1 MSESEELKAEN
12 ARLAARV
19 AELETRLAA
28 KPPIDRASLYRVT
41 DAAPW
46 GVMSV
51 EPTGLIG
58 YANLGMQRWLT
69 RPAPASGEPAEAAV
83 SSELWAILEAPLAAA
98 LEGETYENH
107 LSLRDVHGEVRDL
120 KLTVVPRG
128 VGPEGITG
136 AVATLYDVTET
147 RALDRAVRENEARL
161 AQITAVSPTAI
172 YLFDFKTGSAVWA
185 AGLTEPVYGYTP
197 HELVAGGPELIG
209 TLIHPDDMPSVGRR
223 LRELAVAPNDHV
235 SEFELRV
242 RRRDG
247 GWRWILDRAVAFE
260 RDADGRVV
268 KTLSAAIDIDE
279 RKRAEERRIML
290 INELN
295 HRVKNTLASVQSIAR
310 QTLRAGHPPDQAMEL
325 FTARLVALSAAHN
338 VLTRE
343 NWAGAAL
350 AEIAQEALAPFT
362 TRGEG
367 RIRIEGPEARVSARA
382 AVGLAMALHELAT
395 NATKYGALS
404 GEDGRVDL
412 TWSVDAGGTIP
423 RLSLKWRERD
433 GPPVAHP
440 ERSGFGSRLL
450 TQGLPGELDGTTDL
464 EFDAAGVVCHITA
477 PLDMPPTFELA
488 RPLGE

>member
-1 MSESEELKAEN
+1 MSESEELKADN

-19 AELETRLAA
+19 AELEAQLAA
-28 KPPIDRASLYRVT
+28 KPPIDRTSLYRMT

-51 EPTGLIG
+51 SRDGHID
-58 YANLGMQRWLT
+58 YANRGMQRWLN
-69 RPAPASGEPAEAAV
+69 RPTPASGDLPEAAI
-83 SSELWAILEAPLAAA
+83 SPELWEAMREPLGAAMA
-98 LEGETYENH
+98 GATFEEFLT
-107 LSLRDVHGEVRDL
+107 LRDTGDEPRDL

-128 VGPEGITG
+128 SGPDGITG
-136 AVATLYDVTET
+136 AVASVYDITET

-172 YLFDFKTGSAVWA
+172 YLFDFKSGSAVWA

-209 TLIHPDDMPSVGRR
+209 TLIHPDDTPSVGRR
-223 LRELAVAPNDHV
+223 LRELAATPDDHV

-260 RDADGRVV
+260 RDAEGRVV

-404 GEDGRVDL
+404 GEDGLVDL
-412 TWSVDAGGTIP
+412 TWSVDTAGPIP
-423 RLSLKWRERD
+423 RLALKWRERD
-433 GPPVAHP
+433 GPPVARP

-477 PLDMPPTFELA
+477 PLDMPPTFELT
-488 RPLGE
+488 RPLGG

>member
-1 MSESEELKAEN
+1 MSQSEELKAEN

-19 AELETRLAA
+19 AELEALLAA
-28 KPPIDRASLYRVT
+28 KPPIDRASLYRMT

-51 EPTGLIG
+51 SRDGVID
-58 YANLGMQRWLT
+58 YANRGMQRWLT
-69 RPAPASGEPAEAAV
+69 RPPPASGDAPETAVSADLWEAMREPLAAAMAGATFEDLLVLRDASGEP
-83 SSELWAILEAPLAAA
+83 
-98 LEGETYENH
+98 
-107 LSLRDVHGEVRDL
+107 RDL

-128 VGPEGITG
+128 TGSNGITG
-136 AVATLYDVTET
+136 AVASVYDVTEH

-172 YLFDFKTGSAVWA
+172 YLFDFNTGSAIWA

-197 HELVAGGPELIG
+197 HELVAGGATLIG
-209 TLIHPDDMPSVGRR
+209 TLIHPEDIPSVGRR
-223 LRELAVAPNDHV
+223 LRELAATPDGHV

-260 RDADGRVV
+260 RDGEGRVI

-279 RKRAEERRIML
+279 RKQAEERRVML

-310 QTLRAGHPPDQAMEL
+310 QTLRSGRPPEQAMDL

-343 NWAGAAL
+343 NWSGAAL
-350 AEIAQEALAPFT
+350 HEIAQEALAPFT
-362 TRGEG
+362 TRGDG
-367 RIRIEGPEARVSARA
+367 RIRIEGPDARLCARA

-395 NATKYGALS
+395 NAAKYGALS
-404 GEDGRVDL
+404 GENGRVDL
-412 TWSVDAGGTIP
+412 TWTLDDSAPVR
-423 RLSLKWRERD
+423 RLALEWRERD
-433 GPPVAHP
+433 GPAVSPPA
-440 ERSGFGSRLL
+440 RSGFGSRLL

-464 EFDAAGVVCHITA
+464 VFDAAGVVCRITA
-477 PLDMPPTFELA
+477 PLEATPVLDLA
-488 RPLGE
+488 